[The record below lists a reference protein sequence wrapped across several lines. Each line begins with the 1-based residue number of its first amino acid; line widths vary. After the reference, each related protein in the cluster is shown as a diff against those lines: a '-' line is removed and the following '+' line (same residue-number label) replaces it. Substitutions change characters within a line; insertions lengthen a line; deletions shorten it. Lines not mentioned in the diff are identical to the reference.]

1 MAKKYLTLEEA
12 AAKLNMTT
20 DELKKLREQGEI
32 RGFADRASWKFRD
45 EDVEN
50 YARAMNPNSAASIPA
65 YDDDDQ
71 LPITAE
77 EEPSLDDSASDVRLI
92 LDDDL
97 LAPGLGEEDT
107 RKHEPPPQQEE
118 VSPDSAIHLGESD
131 EDITAATDDT
141 MKAQKTPD
149 TPDSAITLGES
160 DADIAVA
167 GDDETLKMS
176 DSEKRASEGEGSS
189 IRSEGS
195 SIRSEGSSVRSG
207 ETEAEP
213 EPEPAD
219 SGISLTLEDE
229 SEQGVENITYEAAQ
243 SEIGLEPAGS
253 EGESDSDVRLAD
265 QLQEA
270 ATGSGVDLD
279 DAEGSNIRLDEM
291 EEHPDSGINLTAG
304 SDVMQAG
311 EEITLESVSSDVE
324 DTSLAD
330 SDVKLVDNDSNVLME
345 AQDDDEGVTLA
356 AGSSIISGEED
367 SGISLEA
374 ADSGISL
381 EAADSGISLESLDS
395 GINLTDE
402 TTEVDFGLGPDDSG
416 ITLESD
422 EEAEKTVTM
431 ESTGGAEDAD
441 DFNDTA
447 FEIDAE
453 GAGSSEYEIS
463 GLEDNEEEDDT
474 SVLLLDDDDESDAAS
489 ATLIGAQ
496 ADDFEEEDAFDLG
509 DEMVDEFGDS
519 DLLVEETVVGDDDE
533 LDDLDVFDAVDEDF
547 EDDFGEMSSAGEFAA
562 PVGMR
567 MAAPPEAEMGTGI
580 FVGVLLSSV
589 MMAACCL
596 IMIDLTR
603 TMWSYEQPGWYSSTL
618 LDMIKSFF

>member
-12 AAKLNMTT
+12 AAKLSISTE
-20 DELKKLREQGEI
+20 DLRKLREQGEI

-45 EDVEN
+45 EDVDN

-97 LAPGLGEEDT
+97 LAPGLGDADT
-107 RKHEPPPQQEE
+107 RKHEPTEE
-118 VSPDSAIHLGESD
+118 ISLDSAIHLGDSD
-131 EDITAATDDT
+131 ADITATDDT
-141 MKAQKTPD
+141 LKVRSPITS
-149 TPDSAITLGES
+149 DSAIYLGDS
-160 DADIAVA
+160 DSDITSS
-167 GDDETLKMS
+167 GDETLKMS
-176 DSEKRASEGEGSS
+176 DSEKRAKEGEGSS
-189 IRSEGS
+189 IREG
-195 SIRSEGSSVRSG
+195 
-207 ETEAEP
+207 AEF
-213 EPEPAD
+213 ED
-219 SGISLTLEDE
+219 SGVSLTIGDEDE
-229 SEQGVENITYEAAQ
+229 VEDITYDAAQ
-243 SEIGLEPAGS
+243 SQISKQPVMEQDSG
-253 EGESDSDVRLAD
+253 SDVRLAD
-265 QLQEA
+265 QLPPDEA
-270 ATGSGVDLD
+270 DSGLDLD
-279 DAEGSNIRLDEM
+279 DGESSSVRLDQLDD
-291 EEHPDSGINLTAG
+291 HPDSGISLSAG
-304 SDVMQAG
+304 SDVMQG
-311 EEITLESVSSDVE
+311 SEEITLESVQSDVE
-324 DTSLAD
+324 AASLGD

-345 AQDDDEGVTLA
+345 AHDDDDGVTLA
-356 AGSSIISGEED
+356 AGSSIIGGDED

-416 ITLESD
+416 ITLEDD
-422 EEAEKTVTM
+422 ESEKTVTM
-431 ESTGGAEDAD
+431 ESMGAEEDLD

-453 GAGSSEYEIS
+453 GSSEYEIS
-463 GLEDNEEEDDT
+463 GLEDNEEEEDT
-474 SVLLLDDDDESDAAS
+474 SVLLLDDDDDTDSAS
-489 ATLIGAQ
+489 ATLIGGG
-496 ADDFEEEDAFDLG
+496 ADDFEDEDAFDLG
-509 DEMVDEFGDS
+509 DDMVDEFGDS

-567 MAAPPEAEMGTGI
+567 MAAPPEAEMGTGV
-580 FVGVLLSSV
+580 FVGVLISSI
-589 MMAACCL
+589 MMAVCCL
-596 IMIDLTR
+596 MMIDLAR
-603 TMWSYEQPGWYSSTL
+603 TMWSYEQPGTFTSPL
-618 LDMIKSFF
+618 LDMIKGFF